1 MNKSP
6 FKSII
11 STAIY
16 ISTICG
22 LGYFVA
28 IIFLNILG
36 LSMTDA
42 VNWVYRICIIIAVIW
57 SIIHYRIK
65 YLNLGFFKAFN
76 IGLLT
81 SFFLGVYMSL
91 SIFIFHKFLSPDYNK
106 NFESYYRQKRSEQ
119 MYQTQ
124 LDKLIDKNGE
134 NYKLTSADSLVVEKG
149 LDLHIKNAH
158 YFFTTEGAVWTT
170 FIFSLIW
177 GLAVSS
183 TVAFMAKKK

>member
-22 LGYFVA
+22 LGYFAA
-28 IIFLNILG
+28 IIFVNILG

-42 VNWVYRICIIIAVIW
+42 VNWVYRICIIIEVIW

-91 SIFIFHKFLSPDYNK
+91 SIFFFHKFLSPDYNK
-106 NFESYYRQKRSEQ
+106 NFESYYRQKRAEQ
-119 MYQTQ
+119 IYQTQ
-124 LDKLIDKNGE
+124 VNK
-134 NYKLTSADSLVVEKG
+134 
-149 LDLHIKNAH
+149 
-158 YFFTTEGAVWTT
+158 
-170 FIFSLIW
+170 
-177 GLAVSS
+177 
-183 TVAFMAKKK
+183 